1 MKQIGTRELETD
13 RLILRK
19 VRKDDA
25 MEAYYSW
32 CSSDVVDKYVLFK
45 RHDNVEVTKELYE
58 NWEKE
63 YEDLSTYRWIVQTK
77 GTKELIGT
85 IDVSKKFLRFGTC
98 EIGYCY
104 GEKFWNNGYGTECLK
119 SVIKYL
125 FEEAEAELVCA
136 EHMENN
142 PGSGRVM
149 EKAGMKFEGKL
160 RSRVVD
166 KNGIR
171 NDLFSY
177 SITKEEYFK
186 TS

>member
-19 VRKDDA
+19 VRKEDA
-25 MEAYYSW
+25 EEAYYSW
-32 CSSDVVDKYVLFK
+32 CNSDVVDRYVLFK
-45 RHDNVEVTKELYE
+45 KHDSVEVTKELYE

-63 YEDLSTYRWIVQTK
+63 YDDLLTYRWIVSLK
-77 GTKELIGT
+77 DTKELIGT
-85 IDVSKKFLRFGTC
+85 IDVSKKFLCFGTC

-104 GEKFWNNGYGTECLK
+104 GERFWNKGYGTESLK
-119 SVIKYL
+119 AVIKYL

-136 EHMENN
+136 EHMEKN

-149 EKAGMKFEGKL
+149 EKAGLKYEGSL

-171 NDLFSY
+171 NDLISY
-177 SITKEEYFK
+177 SITREEYFK
-186 TS
+186 MQ